1 MTAADLLQNDDTID
15 ITRSICVKHR
25 SFWQYT
31 KFELSPLSVDF
42 HRGQERFEVFDTK
55 MNQLM
60 GTQEAQMQRVSIRLD
75 EMDTRLG
82 AVAKIMEESAAAPSI
97 SEPAAPLLGEFA
109 TRGVLSTLKV
119 RETNTHR

>member
-1 MTAADLLQNDDTID
+1 M
-15 ITRSICVKHR
+15 
-25 SFWQYT
+25 
-31 KFELSPLSVDF
+31 
-42 HRGQERFEVFDTK
+42 FDTK

-60 GTQEAQMQRVSIRLD
+60 GTQEAQMQRVSVRLD

-82 AVAKIMEESAAAPSI
+82 AVAKIMEENAATP

-119 RETNTHR
+119 CANAREKDYHLPH

>member
-1 MTAADLLQNDDTID
+1 
-15 ITRSICVKHR
+15 
-25 SFWQYT
+25 
-31 KFELSPLSVDF
+31 
-42 HRGQERFEVFDTK
+42 VFDTK

-60 GTQEAQMQRVSIRLD
+60 GTQEAQMQRVSMRLD

-82 AVAKIMEESAAAPSI
+82 AVAKIMEENAAAPN

-119 RETNTHR
+119 RGERHADNHLALIE